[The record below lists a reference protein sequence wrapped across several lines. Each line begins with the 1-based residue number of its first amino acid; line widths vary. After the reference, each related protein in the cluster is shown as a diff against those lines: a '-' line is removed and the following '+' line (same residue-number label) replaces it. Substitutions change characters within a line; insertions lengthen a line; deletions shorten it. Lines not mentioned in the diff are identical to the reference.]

1 MTPRAR
7 VVVIG
12 AGIGGL
18 TAAALL
24 ARDGVHVTVVEANPY
39 PGGSAATF
47 FHKSYRFDAGATV
60 AAGFQETGAH
70 TLVGDILGLRWNTR
84 AKDPAWVVHL
94 PDRRITL
101 TRDLSDIARQ
111 FPRSAGFWTEQRKI
125 ADLTWVMSS
134 AGLPFPPADPK
145 EALHLAKIGWQFFP
159 RDMRLLPFAFSTVGQ
174 WMNRHQL
181 SKDKGFLRFIDAQ
194 LLISAQTTSPFVN
207 ALYGATALDLPRQ
220 GVFQIQGGIGELSQQ
235 LARKINSLGG
245 DVLFRHSVS
254 RVVVGNAL
262 AKGVSVHQGKRGGK
276 EIKFPADLVIA
287 NTTPWS
293 LDSLLGPASP
303 QELRSE
309 IRHRRQTQG
318 AFVLHI
324 GLRDEALPSDLPEHH
339 QIICDY
345 DSPLEE
351 GNSLFLSISPA
362 WDSSRAP
369 PGCRAVTVSTHTR
382 VQPWWD
388 AKSENKSSYQARKTI
403 YAESMIEAIDRVI
416 PGFKTAAELV
426 LPGTPLTYQFY
437 TQRHKGMVGGFPQTS
452 LLKARGPRTGI
463 PNLLLVG
470 DSIFPGQSTAA
481 VTLGAIR
488 VAKLASRRLRQSASE
503 SGGGD
508 WRQQ

>member
-1 MTPRAR
+1 MTSTAR

-24 ARDGVHVTVVEANPY
+24 AREGIHVTVLEANPY

-47 FHKSYRFDAGATV
+47 FHKGYRFDAGATV
-60 AAGFQETGAH
+60 AGGFHDTGAH
-70 TLVGDILGLRWNTR
+70 TLLGDILGLRRNAR

-94 PDRRITL
+94 PDRTITL
-101 TRDLSDIARQ
+101 TRDQSDLARQ
-111 FPRSAGFWTEQRKI
+111 FPESAAFWTEQRRI
-125 ADLTWVMSS
+125 ADLTWAMSA

-145 EALHLAKIGWQFFP
+145 EALHLAKLGWQFFP
-159 RDMRLLPFAFSTVGQ
+159 RDMSLLPFAFSTVGQ

-181 SKDKGFLRFIDAQ
+181 SKDKGFLRFIDVQ

-220 GVFQIQGGIGELSQQ
+220 GVFQVQGGIGALSQQ
-235 LARKINSLGG
+235 LARKIKSLGG
-245 DVLFRHSVS
+245 QVLFRHVVS
-254 RVVVGNAL
+254 RIVVGNGL
-262 AKGVSVHQGKRGGK
+262 ARGLCVQQGKRRGK

-287 NTTPWS
+287 NATPWS
-293 LDSLLGPASP
+293 LDSLLGTASP
-303 QELRSE
+303 QGLRSE

-324 GLRDEALPSDLPEHH
+324 GLREEALPDHLPEHH
-339 QIICDY
+339 QIIRDY
-345 DSPLEE
+345 ESPLEE

-388 AKSENKSSYQARKTI
+388 AKSDNKSSYQARKTA
-403 YAESMIEAIDRVI
+403 YADSMIEAIDRVI
-416 PGFKTAAELV
+416 PGFKSAAELV

-437 TQRHKGMVGGFPQTS
+437 TGRHKGMVGGFPQTS
-452 LLKARGPRTGI
+452 ILKARGPRTGI

-488 VAKLASRRLRQSASE
+488 VAKLASRKLKRI
-503 SGGGD
+503 
-508 WRQQ
+508 